1 MITNLIAILDWSFI
15 AISVGSLFGWVWL
28 LNRYFKLGIQPVQP
42 QSRPETF
49 WTLAEFFL
57 MFGLWM
63 VCTAAAAVTA
73 QRYWGPA
80 DDTTS
85 MSAELEKA
93 GSMPQTIESLTAVSV
108 AIAIANMIVVVC
120 MMVHMGLTDKQSLTR
135 SGLLP
140 QWDDIRLGLFASFF
154 ILPPVLWL
162 AALLEKFVEYEHKV
176 FDLIESNPVPSVFWA
191 MALSVVAVTPIVEE
205 FMFRMLLQGGC
216 ERVVRRSPRASGQ
229 ESLAREDLLASDQI
243 NASEVAAWSWW
254 PVVISSLAFSLL
266 HLGQGAAPIA
276 LFFFALAIGYL
287 YRQTGRLW
295 PCIIVHLVLNG
306 ISLSG
311 FILQVIS
318 KGEAS

>member
-1 MITNLIAILDWSFI
+1 MTNTLITLIDWTFI
-15 AISVGSLFGWVWL
+15 AISVASLGAWIWML
-28 LNRYFKLGIQPVQP
+28 SRYFQSGIQPVQP
-42 QSRPETF
+42 RSRPEPI

-80 DDTTS
+80 DDSTS

-93 GSMPQTIESLTAVSV
+93 GSMPQSVESLTAVSV
-108 AIAIANMIVVVC
+108 AIAIANIVVVIC
-120 MMVHMGLTDKQSLTR
+120 MMVHMGLTDKHSLSR

-140 QWDDIRLGLFASFF
+140 KWDDVRLGLLGSFL

-162 AALLEKFVEYEHKV
+162 ATLLQNFVEYEHKV

-216 ERVVRRSPRASGQ
+216 DRVVRRSPGASGR
-229 ESLAREDLLASDQI
+229 ESLAQDDLTAPDQI
-243 NASEVAAWSWW
+243 SANEIAGWSWW
-254 PVVISSLAFSLL
+254 PVVISSLAFSML

-276 LFFFALAIGYL
+276 LFFFALAVGYL

>member
-1 MITNLIAILDWSFI
+1 MTNTLVTLIDWSFI
-15 AISVGSLFGWVWL
+15 AVSVASLVAWIWM
-28 LNRYFKLGIQPVQP
+28 LNRYFKLGIQPVAP
-42 QSRPETF
+42 RPRPETI

-80 DDTTS
+80 DDSASLT
-85 MSAELEKA
+85 AELDKA
-93 GSMPQTIESLTAVSV
+93 GSMPASVESLTAVAV
-108 AIAIANMIVVVC
+108 AMAIANLVVVVC
-120 MMVHMGLTDKQSLTR
+120 MMVHMGLTDKHLLSR

-140 QWDDIRLGLFASFF
+140 RWDDIRLGVVASFF

-162 AALLEKFVEYEHKV
+162 ATLLQQFVEYEHKV

-216 ERVVRRSPRASGQ
+216 DRVVRRSPDASGQ
-229 ESLAREDLLASDQI
+229 ESLAPEDCVSPDQI
-243 NASEVAAWSWW
+243 AANEVAVWSWR
-254 PVVISSLAFSLL
+254 PVVISSLAFSML

-276 LFFFALAIGYL
+276 LFFFALAVGYL

-295 PCIIVHLVLNG
+295 PCIIVHMILNG
-306 ISLSG
+306 ISLAG